1 MILDGNV
8 IGKKLIALRGD
19 KTQEEVAKTI
29 GVSVSALSM
38 YEQGNRIPR
47 DEVKMKLS
55 DYYKISV
62 ESLFF
67 EK

>member
-1 MILDGNV
+1 MILDGSAV
-8 IGKKLIALRGD
+8 GKRLIALRGG
-19 KTQEEVAKTI
+19 KTQEEVAKSI

-47 DEVKMKLS
+47 DEIKMKLA
-55 DYYKISV
+55 DYYKISI